1 MGKLADQITT
11 DCCGSLLND
20 KAQLVRDVAFLEGKA
35 ERLSARVAMLTR
47 RIIACNAERDILKS
61 DPATYNK
68 DTCRA
73 VFNVMYHPADPSNKE
88 KVWANLCLTLG
99 IDA

>member
-1 MGKLADQITT
+1 MGKLADQIKT

-20 KAQLVRDVAFLEGKA
+20 KAQLVREVAFLEGKA
-35 ERLSARVAMLTR
+35 DRLTARAAMLTR

-61 DPATYNK
+61 ASTTYNK
-68 DTCRA
+68 DHCRA
-73 VFNVMYHPADPSNKE
+73 IFNVMYKVDPRYKE
-88 KVWANLCLTLG
+88 QVWANLCLTLG